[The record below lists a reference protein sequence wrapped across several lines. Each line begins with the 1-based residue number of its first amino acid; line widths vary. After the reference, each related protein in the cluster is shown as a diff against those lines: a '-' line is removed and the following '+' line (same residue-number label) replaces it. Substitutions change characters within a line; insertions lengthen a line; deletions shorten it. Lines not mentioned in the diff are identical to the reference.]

1 MVTVSGGFE
10 ITIKV
15 SDMLTFSPNFSL
27 RYLSIAEFNCS
38 QTCQPSTQGNLVLQC
53 VWEMT
58 Q

>member
-38 QTCQPSTQGNLVLQC
+38 QTCQPSTQGTLSCNVFGK
-53 VWEMT
+53 
-58 Q
+58 